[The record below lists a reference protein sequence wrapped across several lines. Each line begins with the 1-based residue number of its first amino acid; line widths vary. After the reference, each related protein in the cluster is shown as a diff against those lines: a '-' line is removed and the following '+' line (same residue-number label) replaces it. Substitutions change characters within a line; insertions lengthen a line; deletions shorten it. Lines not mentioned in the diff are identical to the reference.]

1 MGNFTPELM
10 RMSELELP
18 PDPVTG
24 PRELPCKNK
33 HAAELSVRRWHPSG
47 KRWRWVCRE
56 CDRERSRTYQ
66 PAPEVRERMRI
77 SSRESYRKGAR
88 GLSKL
93 SGSAPSW
100 KPGLGHC
107 EFQGAPIGFI
117 KKPDPSAGSESQ
129 RLIDRYCAGCPVQ
142 MSCRAWAQE
151 QPMFV
156 GIAGGM
162 MFGKTDK
169 EEESA
174 A

>member
-1 MGNFTPELM
+1 
-10 RMSELELP
+10 MSELELP

-24 PRELPCKNK
+24 PRELPCKNN

-93 SGSAPSW
+93 AGSSPSW

-107 EFQGAPIGFI
+107 ITDSDN
-117 KKPDPSAGSESQ
+117 PDWTRRPTPATSYLLSTCDG
-129 RLIDRYCAGCPVQ
+129 RKGLPPCPV
-142 MSCRAWAQE
+142 RAQCLKWAQE